1 MNRNQTPY
9 LLSFRRKVLIVGGQF
24 ERFAELVR
32 TFDRNDFEVLFANS
46 GSEGLRAA
54 RVERPDLILC
64 DLGLPEFSAIELC
77 REVRNDAVVSG
88 TAFLMLSRR
97 YHNRQ
102 NITEALAAG
111 ADDCLPHEAEVEYLL
126 AKSLWELHRLEIEVE
141 RREAAEA
148 VERRSQVLS
157 EIVEHLASQAAAEPS
172 VREAIPLLRE
182 VLESI
187 AALLSDSR
195 GTARPSKRS
204 CEPAPVPQTYDHSVI
219 EFAM

>member
-1 MNRNQTPY
+1 MNRKKTPY

-97 YHNRQ
+97 FHNRQ

-111 ADDCLPHEAEVEYLL
+111 ADDCLPHDAGVEYLF
-126 AKSLWELHRLEIEVE
+126 AKSLWELHRLETEAE

-148 VERRSQVLS
+148 VERRSQVLL
-157 EIVEHLASQAAAEPS
+157 ETVEHFASRAAAEPS
-172 VREAIPLLRE
+172 FRDANPLLRE

-195 GTARPSKRS
+195 STARPEKKP
-204 CEPAPVPQTYDHSVI
+204 CEPSHVPQTYDHSVI